1 MRRIAVLLLAAA
13 CAGPASAQTF
23 PPLTGLVVDQANVL
37 PAAAEAALTTKL
49 QALQKDTGHQLV
61 VATIADLQG
70 YSGEDYGYRLGRA
83 WGIGLGSLDNGAIL
97 FAAPNAPVGQRV
109 VRVEVGYGLTPV
121 LTDTF
126 SSIVVNTQILP
137 RFHGG
142 DLPGGLAA
150 GADALIAQLRLPDA
164 EARAR
169 VEAAARARDARSGT
183 SGTIPVAAI
192 FIAVLILFVLLAALR
207 GRGGAGR
214 RHRGRGGAPVILWG
228 PGLGGGWA
236 GGGWTG
242 GGGFGG
248 RDDAAR
254 GGWMGGGFTGGGG
267 GSFGGGGASG
277 QW

>member
-1 MRRIAVLLLAAA
+1 MRALVLLLL
-13 CAGPASAQTF
+13 AGAPPATAQTF

-37 PAAAEAALTTKL
+37 PPAAEAALTGRL
-49 QALQKDTGHQLV
+49 QALQRDTGHQLV

-70 YSGEDYGYRLGRA
+70 FDGADYGYRLGRA

-126 SSIVVNTQILP
+126 SSVVINTQILP
-137 RFHGG
+137 RFRDG
-142 DLPGGLAA
+142 DLPGGLTA

-169 VEAAARARDARSGT
+169 VEAAARARDAEADEVG
-183 SGTIPVAAI
+183 GVPVAAI
-192 FIAVLILFVLLAALR
+192 FIGILILFVLLAALR

-214 RHRGRGGAPVILWG
+214 RHRGRAGPPVILWG
-228 PGLGGGWA
+228 PGLGSNWGSG
-236 GGGWTG
+236 G

-248 RDDAAR
+248 GGGSS

-277 QW
+277 RW